1 MTIATELREQAL
13 AWIAAD
19 VDEQDKAELT
29 ALLADESPEAA
40 AELADMFTWRLRFGP
55 DGLRGPAGAGPSR
68 MNRATVTAVSAAVAR
83 WLLGREPSAAQS
95 GVVLGCDAGHR
106 SEEFTALA
114 ARVFAGAGIRVHLIP
129 SAQPAPFLAF
139 AVTYFSAAAGVL
151 ITSGHGPAADSA
163 YRVYAADGALL
174 MPPADTDIEA
184 AITELGPLPEIPLA
198 PLDGPL
204 ITWHDDQAAHA
215 YLDSVCANAGPAPL
229 SAAWLRFAYTPL
241 HGTAG
246 ALALRAFEQAGY
258 AAPDVVVAQLGPGQA
273 GPAMPFGDPA
283 QPGALDLAI
292 AQARRSA
299 CDLIL
304 ATGADGGRLAVAA
317 PDPDAPGGYQ
327 QLTADQLGALLGAFL
342 LGKMAAEPGIV
353 MSQQLVVS
361 SVACGSL
368 LSKIAA
374 AAGAQHAQTLSG
386 FQWLVRAA
394 DLRQDVR
401 FAFGYSEGH
410 GFAVGSAVR
419 DADGIAA
426 ALAVLG
432 LAAAARSAGESL
444 QDAYD
449 ALEVAHGVHLTSRIA
464 MPTAGAIDVMSQL
477 RGTAPA
483 KLAGQPVTQLTDYTG
498 GSWELPSADMISYQL
513 PGARVLIRPAGAEP
527 EIEAHLEV
535 VEQVT
540 GRTLVSARH
549 AAEQRMQL
557 LLTAVGDL
565 LC

>member
-1 MTIATELREQAL
+1 MTIATDLREQAQ

-19 VDEQDKAELT
+19 LDEQDKAEVA
-29 ALLADESPEAA
+29 ALLADGSPEATT
-40 AELADMFTWRLRFGP
+40 ELASRFARPLRFGP

-83 WLLGREPSAAQS
+83 WLLGREPGAAEA
-95 GVVLGCDAGHR
+95 GVVLGCDAAHR
-106 SEEFTALA
+106 SEDFTAQA
-114 ARVFAGAGIRVHLIP
+114 ARVLAGAGIRVHLMP

-139 AVTYFSAAAGVL
+139 AVRFFSAAAG
-151 ITSGHGPAADSA
+151 IMIIAGHGPAADSI
-163 YRVYAADGALL
+163 YRVYAGDGAPL
-174 MPPADTDIEA
+174 MPPADTDIQA
-184 AITELGPLPEIPLA
+184 VVTALGPLPEIATA
-198 PLDGPL
+198 PPDSPL
-204 ITWHDDQAAHA
+204 IIRHGDQAAQA
-215 YLDSVCANAGPAPL
+215 YLDSICANGGRAPQ

-241 HGTAG
+241 HGSAS

-258 AAPDVVVAQLGPGQA
+258 AAPDVVAA
-273 GPAMPFGDPA
+273 PFADPA

-299 CDLIL
+299 CDLVL
-304 ATGADGGRLAVAA
+304 ATDADGGRLAVAV
-317 PDPDAPGGYQ
+317 PDPDAPGGYR

-342 LGKMAAEPGIV
+342 LGTMAAEPGIM

-361 SVACGSL
+361 TVVCGSL

-401 FAFGYSEGH
+401 FAFGYAEEL
-410 GFAVGSAVR
+410 GFAVGGAVR
-419 DADGIAA
+419 DADSTGA

-432 LAAAARSAGESL
+432 LAAVARSVGESL

-449 ALEVAHGVHLTSRIA
+449 ALEVSHGVHLSSRLTV
-464 MPTAGAIDVMSQL
+464 PTQAAIDVMSRL
-477 RGTAPA
+477 RAAAPA
-483 KLAGQPVTQLTDYTG
+483 ELAGRPVIQLTDYTG

-513 PGARVLIRPAGAEP
+513 PEARVVIRPGSAEP
-527 EIEAHLEV
+527 EIEAYVEV
-535 VEQVT
+535 VEHLA
-540 GRTLVSARH
+540 GRTLAVARQ
-549 AAEQRMQL
+549 AAGLRMDRL
-557 LLTAVGDL
+557 RTAVGDL
-565 LC
+565 LG